1 MQSDCPA
8 FFFVSAIEHNER
20 LRFAGRPRTGTTM
33 ARSDHHSD
41 FDAEL
46 DLLCA
51 ASIALLLFAWAVAAY
66 SRPLAD
72 LASSL

>member
-1 MQSDCPA
+1 
-8 FFFVSAIEHNER
+8 
-20 LRFAGRPRTGTTM
+20 M

-51 ASIALLLFAWAVAAY
+51 ASIALLLFAWAVAAF
-66 SRPLAD
+66 SRPLAV